1 MRTVYHKALT
11 LSPRQREALNA
22 IAAGKFYPCL
32 VREEDGWYARWRA
45 LAGDNDWVDRYVR
58 EAAVTP
64 LTEDAEDQKHE
75 TLHDAWMAALAS
87 TTGKVVWDDAECES
101 FAEELAEWSG
111 NAREDVEARRSIAF
125 EFHSEESGFALS
137 CKTPVGRRALR
148 ELGRATYVW
157 GPIRGMKSC
166 GDGLLK
172 APLSKSEAEDF
183 IRRGGREL
191 LDAGYTVSG
200 ADLAAT
206 ITASADVD
214 GGESSAARPSVKLV
228 VRVDGE
234 PVTAEEIRFLLAQG
248 STLVFFRDRWIE
260 VDRSILRAALR
271 ALEKGA
277 GSKADALHFALG
289 LGHVGDLELEE
300 IRAHGWVRGLVEELR
315 RANASAK
322 EHGDAAIRDIPGFV
336 GELRDYQRR
345 GVEWLRFM
353 TEHGFGALLAD
364 DMGLGKTVQA
374 IAWMLSRE
382 RRGPVL
388 VVAPLTLLAN
398 WRHEIA
404 KFAPSLSV
412 YLHHG
417 EGRHAASGFKI
428 AAKESDVTLTS
439 YTLLVR
445 DYAEFSEIAWGAL
458 VIDEAQAVKNPDTQ
472 ASRAI
477 RALTP
482 PHRIAITGTP
492 VENSVEDIWA
502 IEEFLNPGFL
512 GERRRFAERFAR
524 PLAADPD
531 CAAGKR
537 LHHALEP
544 FVLRRV
550 KSDPRIAAELGPK
563 REIREYC
570 ELSPAQR
577 AAYDGALAD
586 FRAAE
591 HRQGDVF
598 ALITQLKL
606 ICDGEGKE
614 ARLADLLESIFE
626 SGESALVFTQY
637 AKVGER
643 LRTFL
648 AERFGRQFPFLHG
661 ALSATAREDEI
672 ARFNKGGPG
681 AFILSLKA
689 GGFGLNLTKATHVIH
704 FDRWWNPAAESQA
717 TDRAHRIGQAKTVFV
732 HLFMSPG
739 TLEERIDALLADK
752 SRAAGAVITE
762 AEWLEAAGL

>member
-1 MRTVYHKALT
+1 MKPK
-11 LSPRQREALNA
+11 LSPRQREALA
-22 IAAGKFYPCL
+22 AVAAGKFYPCL
-32 VREEDGWYARWRA
+32 VREDDGWYARWRA
-45 LAGDNDWVDRYVR
+45 ISADSDWVDRYVR

-75 TLHDAWMAALAS
+75 TLHDAWMDALAS
-87 TTGKVVWDDAECES
+87 TTGRVVWDDAECAAFS
-101 FAEELAEWSG
+101 KELDEWSG
-111 NAREDVEARRSIAF
+111 NAREDVEARRSIEF
-125 EFHSEESGFALS
+125 KFHSEEAGFALS
-137 CKTPVGRRALR
+137 CRAPAGRRALR

-157 GPIRGMKSC
+157 GPVRGMKSA
-166 GDGLLK
+166 GDGSLRVS
-172 APLSKSEAEDF
+172 LSKPEAEDF

-191 LDAGYTVSG
+191 LDAGYTVTG
-200 ADLAAT
+200 ADLAAS
-206 ITASADVD
+206 ITAAADIA
-214 GGESSAARPSVKLV
+214 GGEDRKSRPAVKLV

-234 PVTAEEIRFLLAQG
+234 PVSAEDIRFLLAQG

-260 VDRSILRAALR
+260 VDRGILRSALK

-277 GSKADALHFALG
+277 GGKSDPLHFALG
-289 LGHVGDLELEE
+289 LGHIGDLELEE
-300 IRAHGWVRGLVEELR
+300 VRAHGWVRGLVEELR

-322 EHGDAAIRDIPGFV
+322 SQDAAADYDITGFV

-353 TEHGFGALLAD
+353 TGHGFGALLAD
-364 DMGLGKTVQA
+364 DMGLGKTVQT
-374 IAWMLSRE
+374 IGWMLSRE
-382 RRGPVL
+382 RRGPAL

-404 KFAPSLSV
+404 RFAPSLSV

-417 EGRHAASGFKI
+417 EARHAASGFK
-428 AAKESDVTLTS
+428 ATVKEADVTLTS
-439 YTLLVR
+439 YNLLVR
-445 DYAEFSEIAWGAL
+445 DYAEFSEVAWEAL
-458 VIDEAQAVKNPDTQ
+458 VIDEAQSVKNPDTQ
-472 ASRAI
+472 ASRAV

-482 PHRIAITGTP
+482 PHRVAITGTP

-512 GERRRFAERFAR
+512 GERRRFVERFAK

-570 ELSPAQR
+570 ELSSAQR
-577 AAYDGALAD
+577 AEYDGALAD
-586 FRAAE
+586 FRATE
-591 HRQGDVF
+591 HSQGDVF
-598 ALITQLKL
+598 ALITRLKL
-606 ICDGEGKE
+606 ICDGDGKE
-614 ARLADLLESIFE
+614 ARLTDLLESIFD

-643 LRTFL
+643 LRAFL
-648 AERFGRQFPFLHG
+648 GERFGRQFPFLHG
-661 ALSATAREDEI
+661 ALSASARENEI
-672 ARFNKGGPG
+672 AQFNRGGPS

-732 HLFMSPG
+732 HLFISPG

>member
-1 MRTVYHKALT
+1 MTG
-11 LSPRQREALNA
+11 
-22 IAAGKFYPCL
+22 AG
-32 VREEDGWYARWRA
+32 
-45 LAGDNDWVDRYVR
+45 
-58 EAAVTP
+58 
-64 LTEDAEDQKHE
+64 
-75 TLHDAWMAALAS
+75 
-87 TTGKVVWDDAECES
+87 
-101 FAEELAEWSG
+101 
-111 NAREDVEARRSIAF
+111 
-125 EFHSEESGFALS
+125 
-137 CKTPVGRRALR
+137 
-148 ELGRATYVW
+148 
-157 GPIRGMKSC
+157 
-166 GDGLLK
+166 
-172 APLSKSEAEDF
+172 
-183 IRRGGREL
+183 
-191 LDAGYTVSG
+191 
-200 ADLAAT
+200 LAAE

-214 GGESSAARPSVKLV
+214 AGESSAARPSVKLV

-234 PVTAEEIRFLLAQG
+234 PVSAEDIRFLLAQG

-260 VDRSILRAALR
+260 VDRNILRAALR
-271 ALEKGA
+271 ALERGA
-277 GSKADALHFALG
+277 GNKVDALHFALG
-289 LGHVGDLELEE
+289 LGHIGELELAEV
-300 IRAHGWVRGLVEELR
+300 RAHGWVRGLVEELR

-322 EHGDAAIRDIPGFV
+322 VHEGGAARDMPGFA

-364 DMGLGKTVQA
+364 DMGLGKTVQT

-398 WRHEIA
+398 WRHELG

-428 AAKESDVTLTS
+428 AAKAADVTLTS

-445 DYAEFSEIAWGAL
+445 DYAEFAEIAWDAL

-472 ASRAI
+472 ASRAV

-512 GERRRFAERFAR
+512 GERRRFADRFAK

-570 ELSPAQR
+570 ELAPAQR
-577 AAYDGALAD
+577 AEYDGALAD
-586 FRAAE
+586 FRASE
-591 HRQGDVF
+591 HRRGDVF
-598 ALITQLKL
+598 ALVTRLKL

-648 AERFGRQFPFLHG
+648 KERFGRQFPFLHG
-661 ALSATAREDEI
+661 ALSATAREGEI
-672 ARFNKGGPG
+672 ARFNKGGPN

-717 TDRAHRIGQAKTVFV
+717 TDRAHRIGQARTVFV
-732 HLFMSPG
+732 HLFISPS